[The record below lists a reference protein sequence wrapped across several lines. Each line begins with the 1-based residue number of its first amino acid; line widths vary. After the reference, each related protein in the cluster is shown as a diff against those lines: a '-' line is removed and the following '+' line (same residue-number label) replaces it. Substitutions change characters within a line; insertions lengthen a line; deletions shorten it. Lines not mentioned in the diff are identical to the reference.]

1 MTETLTLKPPK
12 PRLLSLDVFR
22 GITVAFMT
30 LVNNPGDWKHIYT
43 PLEHSEWNG
52 CTPTDLVF
60 PFFLFI
66 VGVSIFYALESKKT
80 DIGLHRKLT
89 IGILRRAAILY
100 LIGLILNLFPYLH
113 FSTVRI
119 PGVIQRIAVVYAIA
133 GLLYL
138 YGNRKV
144 WINAFVII
152 LVAYFLIMAF
162 IPVPGVGYANLNPET
177 NLGAWLD
184 RTILGEAH
192 LWKSSKTWD
201 PEGILSTIPAV
212 ATALFGILAGTFLKR
227 KDKDDAQKVSWLF
240 SVGVLAVIA
249 GLVVDLFFP
258 INKALWTSSFVL
270 YAGGLATIG
279 LTLLYW
285 LIDVQGY
292 KRFTKPFVIFGVNAI
307 TVYTL
312 SGLIPRILGMITV
325 HNAEGKAV
333 NAHQYLYET
342 FFTPFF
348 TPINASL
355 AGGLTYVFIWFVI
368 LWLMYRKNII
378 IKV

>member
-1 MTETLTLKPPK
+1 MQNSTLKSSK

-22 GITVAFMT
+22 GITVAMMT
-30 LVNNPGDWKHIYT
+30 LVNNPGDWGHIYP

-66 VGVSIFYALESKKT
+66 VGVSIVFALESKKA
-80 DIGLHRKLT
+80 DPALHRALIT
-89 IGILRRAAILY
+89 GIIRRAVILFS
-100 LIGLILNLFPYLH
+100 IGLILSLFPY
-113 FSTVRI
+113 FNFATVRI
-119 PGVIQRIAVVYAIA
+119 PGVIQRIAVVYLIV
-133 GLLYL
+133 GLLYI
-138 YGNRKV
+138 YQTRKTMLITF
-144 WINAFVII
+144 WMI
-152 LVAYFLIMAF
+152 LIGYYLIMTF

-177 NLGAWLD
+177 NLGAWID
-184 RTILGEAH
+184 RSILGEAH

-201 PEGILSTIPAV
+201 PEGILTDLPAV
-212 ATALFGILAGTFLKR
+212 ATGIFGVLIGTFLKR
-227 KDKDDAQKVSWLF
+227 KDQEEAQKVSWLF
-240 SVGVLAVIA
+240 AAGVLATIA
-249 GLVVDLFFP
+249 GLLVDLFFP

-270 YAGGLATIG
+270 YTGGLATIG
-279 LTLLYW
+279 LALLYW

-312 SGLIPRILGMITV
+312 SGIIPRILGMITLKNSENKLQNL
-325 HNAEGKAV
+325 HE
-333 NAHQYLYET
+333 YLYTT
-342 FFTPFF
+342 FFTPYFS
-348 TPINASL
+348 PINASL
-355 AGGLTYVFIWFVI
+355 AGGLTYVLIWFVI

>member
-1 MTETLTLKPPK
+1 MTETPTIKTAK

-30 LVNNPGDWKHIYT
+30 LVNNPGDWGHIYT
-43 PLEHSEWNG
+43 PLEHSDWNG

-66 VGVSIFYALESKKT
+66 VGVSIVYALESKKT
-80 DIGLHRKLT
+80 DLSLHRKLI
-89 IGILRRAAILY
+89 IGILRRAVILY
-100 LIGLILNLFPYLH
+100 FIGLILNLFPYLH

-133 GLLYL
+133 GLLYI

-144 WINAFVII
+144 WINAFVVI
-152 LVAYFLIMAF
+152 LVAYYLIMTF
-162 IPVPGVGYANLNPET
+162 VPVPGVGYANLNPET
-177 NLGAWLD
+177 NIGAWLD
-184 RTILGEAH
+184 RTVLGEAH

-201 PEGILSTIPAV
+201 PEGILSTVPAV
-212 ATALFGILAGTFLKR
+212 ATALFGILVGTYLKR
-227 KDKDDAQKVSWLF
+227 KDKADAQKVSWLF
-240 SVGVLAVIA
+240 TVGVLAVIA
-249 GLVVDLFFP
+249 GLLVDLFFP

-270 YAGGLATIG
+270 YTGGLATIG

-285 LIDVQGY
+285 LVDVQGY
-292 KRFTKPFVIFGVNAI
+292 TRFTKPFVIFGVNAI

-312 SGLIPRILGMITV
+312 SGLIPRVLSMITV
-325 HNAEGKAV
+325 HNAAGKTV
-333 NAHQYLYET
+333 NGHEYLYDT
-342 FFTPFF
+342 FFTPYFS
-348 TPINASL
+348 PINASL
-355 AGGLTYVFIWFVI
+355 AGGLTYVLIWFVI